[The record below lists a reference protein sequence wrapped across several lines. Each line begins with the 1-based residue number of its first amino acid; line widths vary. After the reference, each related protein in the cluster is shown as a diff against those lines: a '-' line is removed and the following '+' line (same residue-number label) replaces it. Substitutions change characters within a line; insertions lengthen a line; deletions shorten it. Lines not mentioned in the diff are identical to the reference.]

1 VGLVG
6 EQDYAEQVENTTLFL
21 QGKSRELLVRLA
33 DDMEQ
38 AAQALDYERAAV
50 LRDQI
55 SALQQVQ
62 STQGVEGTQGDLDVV
77 AVALDGGQ
85 CCVQVLFVRDARI
98 LGSKS
103 YYPSPQLEE
112 GPEALLGAFLPQFY
126 LREGQQLPGE
136 IVLSHAPEDGETL
149 EDVFSAAAGRR
160 VRLRDSVRDVRA
172 RWLQMARQTADT
184 NLQARLSGRQS
195 AEQRLQALREA
206 LALPGE
212 PQRIECFDISH
223 SSGEATV
230 ASCVVFDAGGARKSD
245 YRRFNIADV
254 KAGDDYGAMHQAL
267 TRRFRRLRDEEAVMP
282 DILLIDGGKGQVSQA
297 LAVLDELAVQGVEV
311 VGVAKGSTR
320 KAGFETLVLGG
331 SGRELQLPADHP
343 GLHLIQQVRDEAHRF
358 AITGHRNRRDRQRRQ
373 SQLESIPGVGNKR
386 RRELLRHFGSA
397 AGVRNASVDE
407 LRKIPGISAN
417 IAQQIYDHLHGVA
430 D

>member
-1 VGLVG
+1 
-6 EQDYAEQVENTTLFL
+6 
-21 QGKSRELLVRLA
+21 
-33 DDMEQ
+33 
-38 AAQALDYERAAV
+38 
-50 LRDQI
+50 
-55 SALQQVQ
+55 
-62 STQGVEGTQGDLDVV
+62 
-77 AVALDGGQ
+77 
-85 CCVQVLFVRDARI
+85 
-98 LGSKS
+98 
-103 YYPSPQLEE
+103 
-112 GPEALLGAFLPQFY
+112 
-126 LREGQQLPGE
+126 
-136 IVLSHAPEDGETL
+136 VLSHAPEDGETL

-254 KAGDDYGAMHQAL
+254 KAGDDYAAMHQAL

-320 KAGFETLVLGG
+320 KAGFETLVLGD

-343 GLHLIQQVRDEAHRF
+343 APAPDPAGTRRGAPFRDHRSSQSPRPPASPVAARVHPGCRQQAAPGASAPF
-358 AITGHRNRRDRQRRQ
+358 RQC
-373 SQLESIPGVGNKR
+373 R
-386 RRELLRHFGSA
+386 RR
-397 AGVRNASVDE
+397 
-407 LRKIPGISAN
+407 
-417 IAQQIYDHLHGVA
+417 AQCQR
-430 D
+430 

>member
-55 SALQQVQ
+55 STLQQVQ

-112 GPEALLGAFLPQFY
+112 GPEALLGRFCRSFTCAKGSISPA
-126 LREGQQLPGE
+126 R
-136 IVLSHAPEDGETL
+136 SC
-149 EDVFSAAAGRR
+149 SAMRRRTRRRWRRCSARPRAARTPARR
-160 VRLRDSVRDVRA
+160 VRDVRA
-172 RWLQMARQTADT
+172 RWLQLARQTADT

-212 PQRIECFDISH
+212 PQRIECFRYQPQQRRGH
-223 SSGEATV
+223 
-230 ASCVVFDAGGARKSD
+230 GGLLRGVRCRRGAQVGLPPLQ
-245 YRRFNIADV
+245 YRRCE
-254 KAGDDYGAMHQAL
+254 G
-267 TRRFRRLRDEEAVMP
+267 RR
-282 DILLIDGGKGQVSQA
+282 
-297 LAVLDELAVQGVEV
+297 
-311 VGVAKGSTR
+311 
-320 KAGFETLVLGG
+320 
-331 SGRELQLPADHP
+331 
-343 GLHLIQQVRDEAHRF
+343 
-358 AITGHRNRRDRQRRQ
+358 
-373 SQLESIPGVGNKR
+373 
-386 RRELLRHFGSA
+386 
-397 AGVRNASVDE
+397 
-407 LRKIPGISAN
+407 
-417 IAQQIYDHLHGVA
+417 
-430 D
+430 